1 MKFCVKWN
9 FDRVS
14 NTPNNRLWNIFDE
27 YSNFYNTFENNI
39 TKFTIYVH
47 KYIQH
52 IQREVYSNGE
62 KYSKSE
68 FSKYYHLCYISIH
81 QNNNDRISL

>member
-1 MKFCVKWN
+1 MNIQISTIHSKTILLNLQFTSTNMK
-9 FDRVS
+9 
-14 NTPNNRLWNIFDE
+14 
-27 YSNFYNTFENNI
+27 Y
-39 TKFTIYVH
+39 
-47 KYIQH
+47 

-81 QNNNDRISL
+81 QNNNDRIALVYDNLCDDTIEKCP

>member
-1 MKFCVKWN
+1 MK
-9 FDRVS
+9 
-14 NTPNNRLWNIFDE
+14 
-27 YSNFYNTFENNI
+27 Y
-39 TKFTIYVH
+39 
-47 KYIQH
+47 

-68 FSKYYHLCYISIH
+68 FSKYYHLCYINIIISIH